1 MKNMGR
7 PKGFNRETVLD
18 KALVIFWKK
27 GFADTTVQDLEKK
40 TGVNKSGL
48 YSEFSGKD
56 DLFVESLK
64 HYISSSDSIDRLSKA
79 PLGWG
84 NIESYL
90 LSALEPKPELGCFV
104 VSSMRELHILPKKSL
119 HAVSGHVERL
129 RELIKNNLEAEGCH
143 DKADTLLQLIMT
155 FNAGICL
162 QVNLSTEGIEKQIHE
177 FLQIIKMQ

>member
-1 MKNMGR
+1 M
-7 PKGFNRETVLD
+7 V
-18 KALVIFWKK
+18 FWKK

-64 HYISSSDSIDRLSKA
+64 HYISSSDSIERLSRT

-104 VSSMRELHILPKKSL
+104 VSSLRELHILPRKSL

-129 RELIKNNLEAEGCH
+129 RELIKSNLEAEGQSA
-143 DKADTLLQLIMT
+143 KADTLLQLIMT

-162 QVNLSTEGIEKQIHE
+162 QVNLSTDGIEKQIHD
-177 FLQIIKMQ
+177 FLHIIKMH

>member
-7 PKGFNRETVLD
+7 PKGFNRETVLQ

-64 HYISSSDSIDRLSKA
+64 YYISSSDSVERLSKI

-104 VSSMRELHILPKKSL
+104 VSSLRELHILPKKSF

-129 RELIKNNLEAEGCH
+129 RELIKNNLEAEGYNNN
-143 DKADTLLQLIMT
+143 AETLLQLILT

-162 QVNLSTEGIEKQIHE
+162 QVNLSTEGIEKQIHD
-177 FLQIIKMQ
+177 FLKIIKMQ

>member
-1 MKNMGR
+1 MGR
-7 PKGFNRETVLD
+7 PKGFNREAVLE
-18 KALVIFWKK
+18 KALVVFWKR

-64 HYISSSDSIDRLSKA
+64 HYISSSDSIERLSKI

-84 NIESYL
+84 NIENYL

-104 VSSMRELHILPKKSL
+104 VSSMRELYILPKHSFR
-119 HAVSGHVERL
+119 AVSGHVERL
-129 RELIKNNLEAEGCH
+129 RELIKSNLEAEGH
-143 DKADTLLQLIMT
+143 QEKVEILLQLIMT

-162 QVNLSTEGIEKQIHE
+162 QVNLSTDGIEKQIRD
-177 FLQIIKMQ
+177 FLQILKTQ